1 MVYEGWRET
10 IDCSAVGVAMASS
23 LGIVNPKKRREIDG
37 VSGSSMVDLKATLFQ
52 AEEHAKHARTA
63 GVAAPRSK
71 LVVKAVQNKGV
82 EERNRRDQEAE
93 HRRNNPGASLAD
105 KSGQVCRTFLLPAA
119 LPAAEKAAC
128 PRGAD

>member
-1 MVYEGWRET
+1 MAGDNRLFRP
-10 IDCSAVGVAMASS
+10 VGVAMASS

-71 LVVKAVQNKGV
+71 LVVKAVAVAVISAMLGRSVNV
-82 EERNRRDQEAE
+82 RYWESPLIAW
-93 HRRNNPGASLAD
+93 AM
-105 KSGQVCRTFLLPAA
+105 
-119 LPAAEKAAC
+119 
-128 PRGAD
+128 